1 MKKSFFLVALAAGLA
16 AVSGCA
22 DKKNPIPDVRIAP
35 IIKTR
40 VTGLH
45 FDEGDQIGLTITR
58 SSGNYVENH
67 PMTYQGSAFTASGL
81 IWYNDLNE
89 RSTLMAYYPY
99 SAAGVPAE
107 FTVAG
112 DQRGGCGQSDLLGAV
127 KRDVTPAST
136 PVGMLFYHLL
146 SQLTIVVTNNSD
158 AAVSALTVSGL
169 VPTATVD
176 LSVPTASAKAGAAAS
191 QIKAF
196 AVTPDALYRVILVPQ
211 QTALTVTVETA
222 DGKSRSKTISEAQL
236 ESGKQYDM
244 SVLVTNID
252 IELTLSGDI
261 SDWGDGGSLDGQGG
275 GNDDGGDLSELVY
288 GGVTYPTA
296 KIGDRTWMAE
306 NLRYMPVDAT
316 LGDGVW
322 NPRDASA
329 AEVGLLYNYATAT
342 GGAATRAGT
351 PVRGIC
357 PAGWHIPST
366 AELQSLAENAGRPA
380 DFLCCAGYWIASS
393 GRYGDYAR
401 GYLMGSETA
410 EEGKCSSLFYETG
423 AEPKSASVLVGNGIS
438 VRCVKDLANR

>member
-1 MKKSFFLVALAAGLA
+1 MKKLIFLVALAAGLA

-22 DKKNPIPDVRIAP
+22 DKKSPVAGVRIAP
-35 IIKTR
+35 VIKTR

-45 FDEGDQIGLTITR
+45 FDAGDQIGLTITR

-67 PMTYQGSAFTASGL
+67 PMTYQGSTFAASGL

-89 RSTLMAYYPY
+89 RSTLTAYYPY
-99 SAAGVPAE
+99 STAGISDGFSVAE
-107 FTVAG
+107 
-112 DQRGGCGQSDLLGAV
+112 DQSGGCGQSDLLGAV

-169 VPTATVD
+169 VPTAEVD
-176 LSVPTASAKAGAAAS
+176 LTVPTATAKAGAAAA

-211 QTALTVTVETA
+211 QAALTVTVETT

-275 GNDDGGDLSELVY
+275 GNDDGGDVAELVY
-288 GGVTYPTA
+288 GGVTYPTV

-306 NLRYMPVDAT
+306 NLRYMPEGAT

-342 GGAATRAGT
+342 GGATRAGT

-357 PAGWHIPST
+357 PAGWHIPDT

-393 GRYGDYAR
+393 GKYGDFAR
-401 GYLMGSETA
+401 GYLMGSQTA
-410 EEGKCSSLFYETG
+410 EEGKCSSLFYEAG
-423 AEPKSASVLVGNGIS
+423 ADPKSASVLVGNGIS
-438 VRCVKDLANR
+438 VRCVKDTANR